1 MSYDSKEC
9 KNLRADLRAL
19 EDLEDAAFSCKRA
32 LIEDGGIMGV
42 DVADLQC
49 KINAV
54 KERLFQGWD
63 TVKSGRLEVLVPVSL
78 SVSSAQGQKVEGGE
92 Q

>member
-9 KNLRADLRAL
+9 KDLRADLMAL
-19 EDLEDAAFSCKRA
+19 EDLECSVSSCRDA
-32 LIEDGGIMGV
+32 LLEDGVIMGV

-54 KERLFQGWD
+54 KERLFA
-63 TVKSGRLEVLVPVSL
+63 SAPGRLEVVVPMSL
-78 SVSSAQGQKVEGGE
+78 RMSSAQGQKVEGGE